1 MTKASIVTATLDS
14 NMGQQTLERAAK
26 TAGVRI
32 RMHAVVDEHREG
44 GVKTANRA
52 LQWALESYNAPYICY
67 INDDTD
73 FPQSGWLK
81 ALIDALELDPKHGIA
96 GPSGNCAS
104 HQSRRKRG
112 APYKV
117 VEMKPPKRLS
127 FFTVVFRRKVLEQV
141 GLLDERFIHYACDND
156 FCIRATNA
164 GWKIVWAQHVWIE
177 HKRGRNISR
186 WKQHDLKA
194 FGEKWG
200 TNR

>member
-1 MTKASIVTATLDS
+1 MAKAWIVTATLNSDV
-14 NMGQQTLERAAK
+14 GQQTLDRAAA
-26 TAGVRI
+26 TAGVGV
-32 RMHAVVDEHREG
+32 HTYAALDEHQGG

-52 LQWALESYNAPYICY
+52 MRHALEGEKTPYICY

-73 FPQSGWLK
+73 FPQAGWLA
-81 ALIDALELDPKHGIA
+81 ALIDALELDPKHGLV

-117 VEMKPPKRLS
+117 VEMKPPRRLS
-127 FFTVVFRRKVLEQV
+127 FFTVVFRRKVLEEV

-156 FCIRATNA
+156 FCIRAVEA

-177 HKRGRNISR
+177 HRRGRNISR
-186 WKQHDLKA
+186 WKQHDVKA
-194 FGEKWG
+194 FGKKWG
-200 TNR
+200 MNR